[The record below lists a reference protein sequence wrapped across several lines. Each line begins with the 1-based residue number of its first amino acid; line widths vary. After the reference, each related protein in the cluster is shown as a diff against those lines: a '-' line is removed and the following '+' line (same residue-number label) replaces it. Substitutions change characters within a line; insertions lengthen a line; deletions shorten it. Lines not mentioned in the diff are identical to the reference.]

1 VTQGQSLVTVPK
13 ARRTSRPAWAL
24 CALALAGCGAP
35 GQDCSLAARLAAHSA
50 ERADF
55 RRALGPV
62 VYSIPCPSTRPE
74 VLIHD
79 ENRVS
84 AFRQRLLARMRASEL
99 GGDVAAAERQ
109 ALEAASRMSVDCL
122 GTRWIGE
129 EHVRAG
135 QASLQREERELKAIE
150 ARFDHLARRVAAC

>member
-1 VTQGQSLVTVPK
+1 VTVPK
-13 ARRTSRPAWAL
+13 ARRTSRPAWFL
-24 CALALAGCGAP
+24 CALVLAGCGIP
-35 GQDCSLAARLAAHSA
+35 GRDCSLAARLEAHAA
-50 ERADF
+50 ERAEF

-74 VLIHD
+74 VLIPE

-99 GGDVAAAERQ
+99 GGDVAEAERE
-109 ALEAASRMSVDCL
+109 ALEAASTISVDCL
-122 GTRWIGE
+122 GTRWTGE

-135 QASLQREERELKAIE
+135 QASLEREERELRAIE
-150 ARFDHLARRVAAC
+150 ARFTDLARRVATC